1 MTNSLEI
8 CASKPARTST
18 TSILERIQLEKPVV
32 FGQIDFVNCLPITL
46 PLVANLPAAMTLTMG
61 NPGQLNKRYAE
72 GELDIGAMSAH
83 FLLTSPDFQL
93 IPTLSISSQNEVG
106 SVFLF
111 SKRPLSE
118 LSGCRIGVPYA
129 SATSVCLL
137 KVLIKEEFGLS
148 PEFVFDNDPEPFD
161 ERFQAVLM
169 IGDAAL
175 NTDER
180 LKERAALQS
189 QALVRVDLGEW
200 LRRLYQLPMVFGVW
214 GARSSYVQANPADFV
229 AICSFLGETWRHGL
243 SEEYPAVLS
252 EAERRTGLS
261 RRILDAYFRSQL
273 DFDFSAEHEKALAL
287 FKQLAL
293 KHGLL

>member
-1 MTNSLEI
+1 MTTSLSFGV
-8 CASKPARTST
+8 SKPSGI
-18 TSILERIQLEKPVV
+18 SSKDVLEPIELEKPVV

-61 NPGQLNKRYAE
+61 NPGQLNKRYGS

-83 FLLTSPDFQL
+83 FLLTSPDFKL

-111 SKRPLSE
+111 SKRPLTE
-118 LSGCRIGVPYA
+118 LSGCRIGVPHA

-137 KVLIKEEFGLS
+137 KLLIKEEFGLS
-148 PEFVFDNDPEPFD
+148 PEFVFENDPEPFD
-161 ERFQAVLM
+161 ERFEAVLM

-180 LKERAALQS
+180 LKEQS
-189 QALVRVDLGEW
+189 SSDLKPLVRVDLGEW
-200 LRRLYQLPMVFGVW
+200 WRRLYQLPMVFGVW
-214 GARSSYVQANPADFV
+214 GARRSYVEANPADF
-229 AICSFLGETWRHGL
+229 AALCTFLGATWRQGL
-243 SEEYPAVLS
+243 SRDYPAVLA

-261 RRILDAYFRSQL
+261 RQILDAYFRRQL
-273 DFDFSAEHEKALAL
+273 DFDFSGEHEKALLL
-287 FKQLAL
+287 FKRLAS